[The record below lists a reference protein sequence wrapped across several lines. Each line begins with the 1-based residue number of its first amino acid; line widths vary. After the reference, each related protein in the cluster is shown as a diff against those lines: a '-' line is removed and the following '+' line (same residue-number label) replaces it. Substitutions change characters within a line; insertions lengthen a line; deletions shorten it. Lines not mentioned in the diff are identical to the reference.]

1 MIINNN
7 LKSIEI
13 MKNNYRKILTTIYF
27 AFIASIGMYAQ
38 TIQVSFENAQNT
50 NDGVDDF
57 YEVDVMIQTHDGM
70 PDFKMGA
77 AQFYINYNTDAF
89 GVNIYDGNDQENDGV
104 EITFPND
111 GDGPLEDYIV
121 GQGIDALP
129 ALKIYGTLQLNNN
142 TDFRLSYSNQ
152 QSYSSG
158 TFTENNITSTPKKL
172 VHIKMKYLDV
182 TQDPMVVFE
191 DNEAIVDM
199 ARDQFFTA
207 CGPTDDPFALANCA
221 ANPGS
226 QIIDAVF
233 VSEGATLSLDE
244 IVRSEDVTIYPNP
257 TSKYINIR
265 TTLNVQNIEI
275 YDILGKLVLAEGDSN
290 HINVEQFQSGIYLLK
305 IYTDKGK
312 ATKKIVIK

>member
-1 MIINNN
+1 
-7 LKSIEI
+7 
-13 MKNNYRKILTTIYF
+13 MKNNYTTLLRLTAICM
-27 AFIASIGMYAQ
+27 AFVASLTLEAQ
-38 TIQVSFENAQNT
+38 TIQLSFENAQNT

-57 YEVDVMIQTHDGM
+57 YEVDVMIQTFDGM
-70 PDFKMGA
+70 ADFKMGA

-121 GQGIDALP
+121 GQGIDAL
-129 ALKIYGTLQLNNN
+129 AAFKVYGTLQLNNN

-158 TFTENNITSTPKKL
+158 AFAENNITASPKRL

-182 TQDPMVVFE
+182 TEDPMIVFE
-191 DNEAIVDM
+191 DDEGAVNDG
-199 ARDQFFTA
+199 RDQFFTA

-226 QIIDAVF
+226 QIVDAVF
-233 VSEGATLSLDE
+233 VSDGATLSLSN
-244 IVRSEDVTIYPNP
+244 VDVSNSISIYPNP
-257 TSKYINIR
+257 TSKFLNISSN
-265 TTLNVQNIEI
+265 LNIQTIEM
-275 YDILGKLVLAEGDSN
+275 YDVLGKMVLKLGKT
-290 HINVEQFQSGIYLLK
+290 EQIKIDQFEFGIYLLK
-305 IYTDKGK
+305 IYSEKGEM
-312 ATKKIVIK
+312 TKKVVIK